1 MLGRGIVDHPEDL
14 APGQFLT
21 GGEAWALHRSGSIDP
36 DTFGVAGVD
45 YAWGVGEIRGN
56 AIRDLASLSK
66 LEMLPWDEWGRMDAS
81 YKGLTGSEYD
91 TLMDRVAEA
100 CTSDDPATIS
110 RVYRSED
117 LAVPQQMIA

>member
-1 MLGRGIVDHPEDL
+1 VLGRGVVDRPEDL
-14 APGQFLT
+14 APGRFLT

-45 YAWGVGEIRGN
+45 HAWGVGEIRGN

-81 YKGLTGSEYD
+81 YKGLTGPEYD

-100 CTSDDPATIS
+100 CAGDAPATIS